1 MTIDRDPAP
10 STAVIA
16 ARLAGRAPKI
26 ALVLGSGL
34 GGFADRLSDPVEIPY
49 AELPGWPA
57 GPAVSGHGKRL
68 IVGRIAGVEIACLAG
83 RAHYYEQGDAQ
94 AMMVPITALKAVGVT
109 TLLLT
114 NAAGSMRP
122 EVGPGS
128 VVLLTDHINYS
139 GMNPL
144 IGIQGD
150 ARFVA
155 MKDAYDPAVRA
166 IFHRVA
172 AANGITL
179 PEGVYIWYSG
189 PSFETPAE
197 IRALRIL
204 GADVV
209 GMSTAPEVIIARYV
223 GLRVGALS
231 AITNLA
237 AGMSDERLSHE
248 HTQEQARK
256 AAGALATLL
265 EGAIAELGRG

>member
-1 MTIDRDPAP
+1 MTDRDPAA
-10 STAVIA
+10 AVA
-16 ARLAGRAPKI
+16 ALRAKLGSRRPKI
-26 ALVLGSGL
+26 AIVLGSGL
-34 GGFADRLSDPVEIPY
+34 GPFADTPEKAISIPY
-49 AELPGWPA
+49 ADLPGWPA

-68 IVGRIAGVEIACLAG
+68 VVGTIGGVEVACLAG
-83 RAHYYEQGDAQ
+83 RAHYYEQGDAK
-94 AMMVPITALKAVGVT
+94 AMMVPIASLKAIGVE

-144 IGIQGD
+144 IGVQGD
-150 ARFVA
+150 ERFVA
-155 MKDAYDPAVRA
+155 MKDAYDPGIRAV
-166 IFHRVA
+166 FHRVA
-172 AANGITL
+172 KANGITL

-189 PSFETPAE
+189 PAFETPAE

-209 GMSTAPEVIIARYV
+209 GMSTAPEVVLARYYK
-223 GLRVGALS
+223 LRVGALS

-237 AGMSDERLSHE
+237 AGMSDEKLSHE
-248 HTQEQARK
+248 HTQEQAKK
-256 AAGALATLL
+256 AAGALSTLL
-265 EGAIAELGRG
+265 VGAIAELGHG